1 MKKLVSV
8 GLVFILLLSLFAG
21 IQVFAEEEP
30 RPLRVAVQSFYCSST
45 VGYIVDNGMD
55 VAAGIPFEILTFN
68 GGAPINEAMAA
79 GLWDVAV
86 TGGAFIFAMAQ
97 YNAKLI
103 GHQID
108 GTGAEGNA
116 IYMRNTNPGAKVKGY
131 NPDYPEVYGSPDT
144 IKGQVLLQN
153 TGTTSQYL
161 AINYLDALGIDEKDM
176 QVVSLDFP
184 QLYSSFATGQGDLSA
199 MTSPHSY
206 KAQEHEDWTMAA
218 TLENLNT
225 PLYEAIVCTED
236 AYNNRRDDIVKFMTL
251 IYQANDAIA
260 QSEDLAFEVAK
271 KWYADSGKD
280 LSDDDIL
287 AEVQGKPF
295 ITSEQARNM
304 DLNVF
309 AMKYADFFIR
319 CDKIEPEKREVVQAN
334 ICQDV
339 LDDALAA
346 LAQ

>member
-1 MKKLVSV
+1 MKKPVSLVIV
-8 GLVFILLLSLFAG
+8 LALALSLFAG
-21 IQVFAEEEP
+21 FPAAAEEA
-30 RPLRVAVQSFYCSST
+30 RPLRVAVQSFYCST
-45 VGYIVDNGMD
+45 PVGYIVDNGLD
-55 VAAGIPFEILTFN
+55 VEAGIPFEILTFN

-108 GTGAEGNA
+108 GTGADGNA
-116 IYMRNTNPGAKVKGY
+116 VYARNSNPATQIKGY
-131 NPDYPEVYGSPDT
+131 NPEFPDVYGSPET
-144 IKGQVLLQN
+144 LKGQMVLQN

-161 AINYLDALGIDEKDM
+161 AVNYLDAMGLQESDM

-199 MTSPHSY
+199 MTSPHAY
-206 KAQEHEDWTMAA
+206 KAKNHDDWTMMA
-218 TLENLNT
+218 TLENLNA
-225 PLYEAIVCTED
+225 PLYESIVCTEE
-236 AYNNRRDDIVKFMTL
+236 AYNTRKDDIIKFVEL

-260 QSEDLAFEVAK
+260 QSEESAFAAAK
-271 KWYADSGKD
+271 KWYMDNGKD
-280 LSDDDIL
+280 LTDEDIL

-295 ITSEQARNM
+295 ITSEQARGI
-304 DLNVF
+304 DLNLF

-319 CDKIEPEKREVVQAN
+319 CDKIEPDKREVIASGV
-334 ICQDV
+334 CQDV
-339 LDDALAA
+339 LDAA
-346 LAQ
+346 LGK

>member
-1 MKKLVSV
+1 MKRLVGIGMV
-8 GLVFILLLSLFAG
+8 LVMILSLFSG
-21 IQVFAEEEP
+21 LQVLAEEEP
-30 RPLRVAVQSFYCSST
+30 RPLRVAVQSFYCST
-45 VGYIVDNGMD
+45 PVGYIVDND
-55 VAAGIPFEILTFN
+55 LDDAAGIPFEILTFN

-116 IYMRNTNPGAKVKGY
+116 IYMRDSNPGAQIKGY
-131 NPDYPEVYGSPDT
+131 NPEYPDVYGSPDT

-161 AINYLDALGIDEKDM
+161 AINYLDALGIEEKEM

-206 KAQEHEDWTMAA
+206 KALDHEDWTMAA
-218 TLENLNT
+218 TLENLKT
-225 PLYEAIVCTED
+225 PLYEAVVCTED
-236 AYNNRRDDIVKFMTL
+236 AYNNRREDIVKFMTL

-260 QSEDLAFEVAK
+260 ASEETAFAAAK
-271 KWYADSGKD
+271 KWYSDNGKD
-280 LSDDDIL
+280 LSDEDIL

-295 ITSEQARNM
+295 ITSEQAKEL
-304 DLNVF
+304 DLSVF

-319 CDKIEPEKREVVQAN
+319 CDKIEPDKREVIEAN
-334 ICQDV
+334 ICQDI
-339 LDDALAA
+339 LDEALAA
-346 LAQ
+346 FD

>member
-1 MKKLVSV
+1 MKRILSLV
-8 GLVFILLLSLFAG
+8 LVLILLMGLISCTSAFA
-21 IQVFAEEEP
+21 QESP

-45 VGYIVDNGMD
+45 VGYILDHHMD
-55 VAAGIPFEILTFN
+55 VDAGIPFEILTFN

-108 GTGAEGNA
+108 GTGADGNA
-116 IYMRNTNPGAKVKGY
+116 LYIRNSNPASEVKGY
-131 NPDYPEVYGSPDT
+131 NPDYPDVYGSPDT
-144 IKGQVLLQN
+144 IKGQMLLQN

-161 AINYLDALGIDEKDM
+161 AISYLDALGVEEKDM
-176 QVVSLDFP
+176 EVVSLDFP

-206 KAQEHEDWTMAA
+206 KAKTHEDWTMAA
-218 TLENLNT
+218 SLEKLKT
-225 PLYEAIVCTED
+225 PLYESIVCTEE
-236 AYNNRRDDIVKFMTL
+236 AYNTRRDDIVKFMTL

-260 QSEDLAFEVAK
+260 ASEETAFETAR
-271 KWYADSGKD
+271 KWYADNGKD
-280 LSDDDIL
+280 LSEEDIL

-295 ITSEQARNM
+295 ITSAQAKEI
-304 DLNVF
+304 DLRVF

-319 CDKIEPEKREVVQAN
+319 CDKIEPDKRDVIEAN
-334 ICQDV
+334 VCQDV
-339 LDDALAA
+339 LDEALAA
-346 LAQ
+346 IG